1 MTKRRAVL
9 ALAIIV
15 DVLVAGSQVEANA
28 QLGTFR
34 VTPTAGP
41 QGTTI
46 TLTSVTPC
54 PMNPAGVTGSRLV
67 RATLFRG
74 PAVIARGT
82 FPVSASGAWSGT
94 ITVGPQAALGRDMLD
109 AFCFSSPQAEGVTLA
124 YGQIPSIVTGGPSLA
139 QTGFSPGPWRLIGG
153 LLLVVGAALLRA
165 GHPRERGR
173 HALGR

>member
-15 DVLVAGSQVEANA
+15 GVLVAGSQLEANA
-28 QLGTFR
+28 QPGTFK
-34 VTPTAGP
+34 VTPTSGP
-41 QGTTI
+41 PGTTI

-54 PMNPAGVTGSRLV
+54 PKNPAGVTGPRLV

-74 PAVIARGT
+74 PTVIARGT

-94 ITVGPQAALGRDMLD
+94 ITVGPQAASGRDTLD
-109 AFCFSSPQAEGVTLA
+109 AFCFSSPQAEGATLA
-124 YGQIPSIVTGGPSLA
+124 YGQIPFIVTGGLA
-139 QTGFSPGPWRLIGG
+139 KTGFTAAPWTLVGG
-153 LLLVVGAALLRA
+153 LLLAVGAALLRA
-165 GHPRERGR
+165 GHRRVRGR

>member
-15 DVLVAGSQVEANA
+15 GVLVAGSQVEANA

-124 YGQIPSIVTGGPSLA
+124 YGQIPFIVTGGPSLA